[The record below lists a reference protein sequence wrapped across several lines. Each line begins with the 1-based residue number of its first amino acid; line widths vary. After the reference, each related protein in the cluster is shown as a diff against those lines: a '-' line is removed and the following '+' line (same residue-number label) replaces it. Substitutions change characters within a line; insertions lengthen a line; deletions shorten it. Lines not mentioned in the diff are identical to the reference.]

1 MTRKRLGTG
10 DLRDLERKEVRRFN
24 DNRVSLPNPQAEP
37 AFDRHAPIPSD
48 QKALAFGM
56 EPTEPK
62 RLFELPRGDAGAGQ
76 TVYRKIHAFYSLA
89 QPGDSGR
96 VGGSDFTKALP
107 IITMRSANQKPKYW
121 HISVYGIG
129 VRRPDNNTPL
139 EPLSD
144 TEIRSLQFEQY
155 FVETAPGVFTPL
167 STRFV
172 PSVNASQVR
181 VLVHDES
188 GGRYFDADVIGN
200 RSFSLYGWGATVF
213 LLVKEDGY
221 EVDAQNPEANTPL
234 TGNDAG
240 VEDDL
245 IGGRIV
251 GIFTN
256 RTESI
261 QNRTLSITI
270 DPSRFGAAALPRI
283 VPIPPG
289 AKSVQIFST
298 ASGPLDPLWRLQF
311 WYGRALAGGRPD
323 VGTIDWNGTDSSTR
337 IVGIPNAPSIAITP
351 INPGITPTTS
361 FSLVFEVEP

>member
-10 DLRDLERKEVRRFN
+10 DLRDIERKSVQRFN
-24 DNRVSLPNPQAEP
+24 DNGVYLPNPQAAP
-37 AFDRHAPIPSD
+37 TYDRHAPIPST

-62 RLFELPRGDAGAGQ
+62 RLFELPQGDAGAGQ
-76 TVYRKIHAFYSLA
+76 TAYRNIHGFFSLS
-89 QPGDSGR
+89 QNSNRVGDSN
-96 VGGSDFTKALP
+96 FTKALP

-121 HISVYGIG
+121 HVSVYGVG
-129 VRRPDNNTPL
+129 VRRPAEGGAPINPL
-139 EPLSD
+139 
-144 TEIRSLQFEQY
+144 TTTQIRDLQFEQY

-167 STRFV
+167 SRRFV
-172 PSVNASQVR
+172 PSVGTAQVR

-188 GGRYFDADVIGN
+188 GGRYFDADIIGN

-213 LLVKEDGY
+213 LLVKGDGY
-221 EVDAQNPEANTPL
+221 EVDAQNPDANTPL
-234 TGNDAG
+234 TGNDTG

-245 IGGRIV
+245 IGGRVV

-270 DPSRFGAAALPRI
+270 DPSSFGAAALPRI
-283 VPIPPG
+283 IPIPPG
-289 AKSVQIFST
+289 AKRVQIFAASAIVT
-298 ASGPLDPLWRLQF
+298 ADWQLDF
-311 WYGRALAGGRPD
+311 WYGRALGGARPD
-323 VGTIDWNGTDSSTR
+323 VGRIDFNAGQSRTA
-337 IVGIPNAPSIAITP
+337 IVDIPNAPSIAITP
-351 INPGITPTTS
+351 TNPAVTPITS